1 MKLGEGARRVG
12 QPCWSHEQCRLS
24 QENSHCT
31 SLVCTCDSGFH
42 QHGHRCTRNLW
53 EDLGLHQWELMLIAF
68 SITLVLLAVFLGCIY
83 CLISRLARYRLTVPA
98 GELVPS
104 NFQDGEPTCK
114 RGSIKKNT
122 VKSIRVLETQLLNE
136 TTVKSQ
142 MVEQIALTGQQEG
155 RELVLDADKLW
166 PASLTLPATQFI
178 LPLEYQHK
186 TTDFQPMKMEN
197 GSLSGANTSSM
208 SRQNSSG
215 GSWSSRGWESLS
227 TEPETDSYFPSWRQY
242 RVPVASRN
250 AGRGYRPLLLK
261 TSTFSESDEST

>member
-142 MVEQIALTGQQEG
+142 MVEQIALT
-155 RELVLDADKLW
+155 
-166 PASLTLPATQFI
+166 
-178 LPLEYQHK
+178 
-186 TTDFQPMKMEN
+186 DFQPMKMEN